1 MWCLSP
7 AFGPSWCHP
16 SRHRRRDSSRKKG
29 AKGRSIL
36 HVSWRMPIDQLL
48 THSPNSQVDACAH
61 FDFISFFFL
70 RVLRE
75 KQILQKK
82 KKTNKM
88 FGGLPTP
95 TETEAPDNVLTSG
108 PASTTTSVD
117 YHHHHHHD
125 HPDCDGSPGSHED
138 HSGHLTTSQSA
149 HITLR

>member
-1 MWCLSP
+1 M
-7 AFGPSWCHP
+7 
-16 SRHRRRDSSRKKG
+16 R
-29 AKGRSIL
+29 IL
-36 HVSWRMPIDQLL
+36 
-48 THSPNSQVDACAH
+48 
-61 FDFISFFFL
+61 ISFRFFFKQTKVCFVLSASRFAVSNFLSICFFL

-82 KKTNKM
+82 KNTNKM

>member
-1 MWCLSP
+1 LFC
-7 AFGPSWCHP
+7 
-16 SRHRRRDSSRKKG
+16 
-29 AKGRSIL
+29 
-36 HVSWRMPIDQLL
+36 
-48 THSPNSQVDACAH
+48 
-61 FDFISFFFL
+61 FFFAFPFCG
-70 RVLRE
+70 VQFSIHFIFCE
-75 KQILQKK
+75 FYAKNKFCKK
-82 KKTNKM
+82 IKKKM

-95 TETEAPDNVLTSG
+95 TETDAPDNVLTSG